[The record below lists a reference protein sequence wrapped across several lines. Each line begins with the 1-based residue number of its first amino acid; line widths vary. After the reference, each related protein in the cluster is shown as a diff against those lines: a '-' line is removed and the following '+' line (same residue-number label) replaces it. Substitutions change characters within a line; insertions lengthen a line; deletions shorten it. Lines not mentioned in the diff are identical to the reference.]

1 MATDGGAGRG
11 GRSRLHAQIE
21 LVRGERDAQGR
32 SPDGDLL
39 PDVGVHPDGWER
51 GGEVGYLHHERRLLV
66 RDEDVPRVLVNDILP
81 GGASQQ
87 HPKNLRGLTRIV
99 LADDDSRTIDEV
111 CRTIDERLG
120 EGIVTPD
127 HVMYVCPTSTCPAT
141 EPEEVHKTQGPV
153 PAISTDPCDGRG
165 VLVSVLD
172 SGWVAGAGQRH
183 EWLRGVGGDA
193 DSEVDE
199 KAGTIQVYGGHG
211 TFVAGVVR
219 AMAPKAELQVQRTFV
234 RAGAVYESELVA
246 DVASALRA
254 GASVI
259 VLAFGTN
266 TRNDIPSLGF
276 DVVGQMLAQHK
287 GVSLIAAAGND
298 GSRRPFW
305 PAAFPWAVS
314 VGALG
319 ASWQD
324 RAWFSNFGGWVDV
337 YAPGEALVNAF
348 AEGTYTC
355 TEPPN
360 VGVTRTFAGLA
371 RWSGTSFATPLV
383 AGLVAARMS
392 QTGES
397 APQAVDALLA
407 RARSQTIPGGGPVLR
422 PGDACDH

>member
-11 GRSRLHAQIE
+11 GTSRLHAQIE
-21 LVRGERDAQGR
+21 LVLGSGATQRSSEPDRLADVAAFPDTWARDNQV
-32 SPDGDLL
+32 D
-39 PDVGVHPDGWER
+39 
-51 GGEVGYLHHERRLLV
+51 YLHHKRWLLV
-66 RDEDVPRVLVNDILP
+66 RDEDVDRVTRIA
-81 GGASQQ
+81 GGASQV
-87 HPKNLRGLTRIV
+87 HDRNLRGLTR
-99 LADDDSRTIDEV
+99 LELSGDADSVDTVCQRVDE
-111 CRTIDERLG
+111 ELG
-120 EGIVTPD
+120 EGIATPD

-141 EPEEVHKTQGPV
+141 EPEEVHEAQGPV

-165 VLVSVLD
+165 VLVHVLD
-172 SGWVAGAGQRH
+172 SGWVPGAGARH
-183 EWLRGVGGDA
+183 DWLHGVGGDPDA
-193 DSEVDE
+193 EVDE
-199 KAGTIQVYGGHG
+199 AAGTIQVYGGHG
-211 TFVAGVVR
+211 TFVAGIVR
-219 AMAPKAELQVQRTFV
+219 AMAPAAEVRVQRTFV

-246 DVASALRA
+246 DVARALRA

-266 TRNDIPSLGF
+266 TRKDIPSLGF
-276 DVVGQMLAQHK
+276 DVVGRMLGEHK

-324 RAWFSNFGGWVDV
+324 RAWFSNHGPWVDV
-337 YAPGEALVNAF
+337 YAPGEALVHAF
-348 AEGTYTC
+348 AEGSYTC

-360 VGVTRTFAGLA
+360 TGVERTFHGLA
-371 RWSGTSFATPLV
+371 RWSGTSFSSPLV

-392 QTGES
+392 QTGEN
-397 APQAVDALLA
+397 APQAVDGLLG
-407 RARSQTIPGGGPVLR
+407 RARTQSIPGVGPVLR